1 LIPGALLSSSCA
13 ATASGCDEKLP
24 STGQRCVACKLGEV
38 ARLTAECT
46 LDAVGEQGVGAI
58 EHVCE
63 PRSRRSSATT
73 RLACWPPSTSTTS
86 RRAGANVC
94 DVGRAGSDAEHCASA
109 VAVRASSSTGLPL
122 ARAARARRD
131 TNNPR
136 NDLTSARAS
145 TPLGKTAGA
154 QPQASTCELGHPE
167 SGRRCLIRNQVYP
180 RGYRGFE
187 SLSLRRV
194 KQGSRPAAPVSD
206 IATAPLPSEVVWPQE
221 R

>member
-1 LIPGALLSSSCA
+1 VRTAVPTLISHHTLSLQNSTLLAWRGACA
-13 ATASGCDEKLP
+13 L
-24 STGQRCVACKLGEV
+24 REV
-38 ARLTAECT
+38 
-46 LDAVGEQGVGAI
+46 
-58 EHVCE
+58 
-63 PRSRRSSATT
+63 RSRAGPRRSASRSVLTQRRPRRLRCRALRERSCCTGLVKHRSS
-73 RLACWPPSTSTTS
+73 
-86 RRAGANVC
+86 
-94 DVGRAGSDAEHCASA
+94 
-109 VAVRASSSTGLPL
+109 L

-131 TNNPR
+131 SNNPR

-206 IATAPLPSEVVWPQE
+206 IATAPPPSEVVWPQE